1 MTTDDRTGTTSEARG
16 NFMASIHPAIR
27 ARRPRR
33 HGRHLRFA
41 ARRGVA
47 SVLAMMFLVIFGS
60 LAAAMAVVATG
71 NLRTADVSLRVSR
84 ATSAAETGLVYG
96 TWILEREAT
105 RFVVRKGDIDAD
117 FADDL
122 WRGTWNTGTD
132 GEVSVLD
139 PEGYTSASPARSLAE
154 AVRDA
159 HLAGEHAEAIEPGD
173 VGLPAIDDGTGA
185 LDVRPIRVSPDPNAP
200 WFRLRYEPIPG
211 ESAIRVVSEGVDREV
226 RRTLS
231 IVVSLDKRIEY
242 AVVSPNRIMIGKNV
256 LIVGPLGTRFGE
268 NEGELNGGNGDPLD
282 MRSDMRWLTPALDA
296 ELDAFE
302 ALLATNDVDDDGR
315 LRPAHPVE
323 SQGLEPN
330 FMDLDGDE
338 FVDEFDLFLNAFDLD
353 DDGRVVYD
361 ADLAGGATV
370 EFEGVDDQFAH
381 LVDNAIPDRNGDGVV
396 DADDTLLGWRDGI
409 LDSWDRYAKVQGRLA
424 FAVARSDWEAEHG
437 GPVRTVVRGSIR
449 AGTDVPAMSFGLDE
463 DQLRLV
469 TTEMFGDTAAYYFD
483 RASNG
488 ETFEDQVAAGVSEG
502 GEALLP
508 GEEDHPGYETTPLGS
523 SNPYDLYLRPIFR
536 DMTFRDVEIPVGTNA
551 LFENCTFVGVTYVRT
566 DPDCQDV
573 NWNYAGALEDADP
586 GPGFVIRTRF
596 EGLVSNHP
604 ELGEI
609 PDSKPLS
616 NNLRF
621 ENCTF
626 LGALAGDT
634 PGEYTHWR
642 NKIQITGAT
651 RFFSDPEDPE
661 VLAQPDGEDLHDLLL
676 TIPPEVR
683 AELQK
688 SSIMMPGWSVDVG
701 SFTNEVD
708 EDDLDA
714 TARVDLRGVII
725 AGILD
730 IRGTAHVRGTL
741 LMTFRPISGEGPLY
755 YDGQA
760 DAFNTTIGY
769 FGPDDGDGEGSDPLS
784 PDFEGFGEIVLE
796 YDPDLVLPD
805 GIPWPI
811 LAEPVA
817 ASYRE
822 GAP

>member
-1 MTTDDRTGTTSEARG
+1 MTVKDRIATISEAGSTVMTPIR
-16 NFMASIHPAIR
+16 R
-27 ARRPRR
+27 ARLHRRRP
-33 HGRHLRFA
+33 A
-41 ARRGVA
+41 PRGVA

-96 TWILEREAT
+96 TWIIEREAS
-105 RFVVRKGDIDAD
+105 RFVARKGEIDPD

-122 WRGTWNTGTD
+122 WRGTWNPTAD
-132 GEVSVLD
+132 GKVEVLP
-139 PEGYTSASPARSLAE
+139 PEGYTAASPARSLAE

-173 VGLPAIDDGTGA
+173 VALPAIDDGSGA
-185 LDVRPIRVSPDPNAP
+185 LDVRPIRVSADPNAP

-211 ESAIRVVSEGVDREV
+211 EAAIRIVSEGVDREV

-231 IVVSLDKRIEY
+231 IVVALDKRIEY

-268 NEGELNGGNGDPLD
+268 NDGELNGGNGDPLD

-302 ALLATNDVDDDGR
+302 ALLAMNDVDDDGR

-323 SQGLEPN
+323 GQGLEPT

-353 DDGRVVYD
+353 GDGRVVYD

-381 LVDNAIPDRNGDGVV
+381 LVDNADADRNDDGVV

-437 GPVRTVVRGSIR
+437 APVRTVVRGSIR

-463 DQLRLV
+463 DRLRLV
-469 TTEMFGDTAAYYFD
+469 TTEMFADTAAYYVD

-488 ETFEDQVAAGVSEG
+488 EAFEDQVASGVASG
-502 GEALLP
+502 GEAILP
-508 GEEDHPGYETTPLGS
+508 GDEDHPGHETTPLGS
-523 SNPYDLYLRPIFR
+523 SNPYDLYLRPIYR
-536 DMTFRDVEIPVGTNA
+536 NITFRDVEIPVGTNA
-551 LFENCTFVGVTYVRT
+551 LFEDCTFIGVTYVRT
-566 DPDCQDV
+566 TPDCQDV

-586 GPGFVIRTRF
+586 GPGFIIRTRF
-596 EGLVSNHP
+596 EGLTSSHP
-604 ELGEI
+604 ELGEVV
-609 PDSKPLS
+609 DSKPLS

-621 ENCTF
+621 EGCTF
-626 LGALAGDT
+626 LGSLAGDT

-651 RFFSDPEDPE
+651 RFFSDPADPE
-661 VLAQPDGEDLHDLLL
+661 VLAQPDGDDLHDLLL
-676 TIPPEVR
+676 TIPPDVLT
-683 AELQK
+683 ELQK
-688 SSIMMPGWSVDVG
+688 SSIMLPGWSVDVG

-741 LMTFRPISGEGPLY
+741 LMTFRPISGEGPLF

-796 YDPDLVLPD
+796 YDPDIVLPD

>member
-1 MTTDDRTGTTSEARG
+1 MTVTARTGTTSEARG
-16 NFMASIHPAIR
+16 NPMMRTRRIRPAT
-27 ARRPRR
+27 PV
-33 HGRHLRFA
+33 
-41 ARRGVA
+41 RRGVA
-47 SVLAMMFLVIFGS
+47 SVLSMMFLVIFGS

-105 RFVVRKGDIDAD
+105 RFVVRKGEIEAD

-132 GEVSVLD
+132 GEVEVLD
-139 PEGYTSASPARSLAE
+139 PEGYTAASPARSLAE

-159 HLAGEHAEAIEPGD
+159 HLAGDHSEAIEPGD
-173 VGLPAIDDGTGA
+173 AALPSIDDGSGA
-185 LDVRPIRVSPDPNAP
+185 LDVRPIRVSSDPNAP

-211 ESAIRVVSEGVDREV
+211 EPAIRVVSEGVDREV

-268 NEGELNGGNGDPLD
+268 IDGELNGGNGDPLD
-282 MRSDMRWLTPALDA
+282 MRSDIRWLTPELDA
-296 ELDAFE
+296 KLDAFE
-302 ALLATNDVDDDGR
+302 ALLAINDVDDDGR
-315 LRPAHPVE
+315 LRPAHPTE
-323 SQGLEPN
+323 GQGLEPD
-330 FMDLDGDE
+330 FVDLDGDE
-338 FVDEFDLFLNAFDLD
+338 FVDEFDLFLDTFDLD

-361 ADLAGGATV
+361 SDLAGGASV
-370 EFEGVDDQFAH
+370 EFEDIDDQFAH
-381 LVDNAIPDRNGDGVV
+381 LVDNAIPDRNADGVV

-424 FAVARSDWEAEHG
+424 FAVERSDWEAEHG

-449 AGTDVPAMSFGLDE
+449 AGTDIPAMSFGLDE
-463 DQLRLV
+463 DALRLV
-469 TTEMFGDTAAYYFD
+469 TTDMFADTAAYYLD

-488 ETFEDQVAAGVSEG
+488 TPFADQIPGS
-502 GEALLP
+502 GEAILP
-508 GEEDHPGYETTPLGS
+508 GDAEHPGYETTPLGS
-523 SNPYDLYLRPIFR
+523 ANPYDLYLRPIYR
-536 DMTFRDVEIPVGTNA
+536 GITFRDVEIPVGTNA
-551 LFENCTFVGVTYVRT
+551 LFEDCTFVGVTYVRT
-566 DPDCQDV
+566 TPDCQDV

-586 GPGFVIRTRF
+586 GPGFIIRTRF

-604 ELGEI
+604 DLGEVA
-609 PDSKPLS
+609 DSKPLS

-651 RFFSDPEDPE
+651 RFLSDPEDPE
-661 VLAQPDGEDLHDLLL
+661 VLSQPDGDDLHDLLL
-676 TIPPEVR
+676 TIPPDVLE
-683 AELQK
+683 ELQK
-688 SSIMMPGWSVDVG
+688 SSIMMPGWSIDVG
-701 SFTNEVD
+701 SFTNEVVD
-708 EDDLDA
+708 GDLDA

-730 IRGTAHVRGTL
+730 IRGTAHVQGTL
-741 LMTFRPISGEGPLY
+741 LMTFRPISGEGPLF

-796 YDPDLVLPD
+796 YDPDIVLPD

>member
-1 MTTDDRTGTTSEARG
+1 M
-16 NFMASIHPAIR
+16 
-27 ARRPRR
+27 
-33 HGRHLRFA
+33 
-41 ARRGVA
+41 A
-47 SVLAMMFLVIFGS
+47 SVLSMMFLVIFGS

-96 TWILEREAT
+96 SWILEREAT
-105 RFVVRKGDIDAD
+105 RFVVRKGEIDAD

-122 WRGTWNTGTD
+122 WNGTWNAGTD
-132 GEVSVLD
+132 GEVDVLD
-139 PEGYTSASPARSLAE
+139 PQGYVSASPAGSLAE

-159 HLAGEHAEAIEPGD
+159 HLAGDHSEAIEPGD
-173 VGLPAIDDGTGA
+173 AALPSIDDDGS
-185 LDVRPIRVSPDPNAP
+185 LDVRPIRVSPDQNAP
-200 WFRLRYEPIPG
+200 WFRLRYEPVPG
-211 ESAIRVVSEGVDREV
+211 EPAIRIVSEGVDRDV

-231 IVVSLDKRIEY
+231 LTISLDKRIEY

-268 NEGELNGGNGDPLD
+268 NPGELNGGNGDPLD
-282 MRSDMRWLTPALDA
+282 MRSDIRWLTP
-296 ELDAFE
+296 ELDAKLDEFE
-302 ALLATNDVDDDGR
+302 ALLAVNDVDDDGR
-315 LRPAHPVE
+315 LRPAHPTE
-323 SQGLEPN
+323 GEGLEPD
-330 FMDLDGDE
+330 FPDLDGDE
-338 FVDEFDLFLNAFDLD
+338 FVDEFDLFLDAFDLD
-353 DDGRVVYD
+353 ADGRVVYD
-361 ADLAGGATV
+361 ADLSGGGTV
-370 EFEGVDDQFAH
+370 EFEGVDDQLAH
-381 LVDNAIPDRNGDGVV
+381 LVDNANPDRNDDGVI
-396 DADDTLLGWRDGI
+396 DADDTLLGYRDGV

-424 FAVARSDWEAEHG
+424 FAVARSDWEDAHG
-437 GPVRTVVRGSIR
+437 APVRTVVRGSIR
-449 AGTDVPAMSFGLDE
+449 SGTDIPAMNFGLDE
-463 DQLRLV
+463 EQLRLV
-469 TTEMFGDTAAYYFD
+469 TTDMFADTADFYLA
-483 RASNG
+483 RATSG
-488 ETFEDQVAAGVSEG
+488 ETFADQVASGVSGG
-502 GEALLP
+502 GEAILP
-508 GEEDHPGYETTPLGS
+508 GDGGHPGYETTPLGS
-523 SNPYDLYLRPIFR
+523 SNPYDLYLRPIYR
-536 DMTFRDVEIPVGTNA
+536 GMTFRDVEIPVGTNA
-551 LFENCTFVGVTYVRT
+551 LFEDCTFIGVTYVRT
-566 DPDCQDV
+566 EQLCGDV

-586 GPGFVIRTRF
+586 GPGFIIRSRF
-596 EGLVSNHP
+596 EGLVTNHP
-604 ELGEI
+604 DLGEV
-609 PDSKPLS
+609 PDSKVLS

-621 ENCTF
+621 DGCTF

-651 RFFSDPEDPE
+651 RFFSDPDDTD
-661 VLAQPDGEDLHDLLL
+661 LDAQPDGDELHDLLL
-676 TIPPEVR
+676 TIPPDVL

-688 SSIMMPGWSVDVG
+688 SSIMMPGWSMDVG

-708 EDDLDA
+708 EGDLDA

-730 IRGTAHVRGTL
+730 VRGTAQVKGTL
-741 LMTFRPISGEGPLY
+741 LMTFRPVPGEGPLY
-755 YDGQA
+755 YDGQP

-796 YDPDLVLPD
+796 YDPDIVLPD